1 MTARTAA
8 EVGQFVREQR
18 KIQGL
23 TQADL
28 ATKAGV
34 SRDWLVRLEQGH
46 HRLELGLV
54 MAITEALGFGV
65 TFTAVQ
71 KSANS
76 PLDAMLS
83 NAMRDR

>member
-1 MTARTAA
+1 MPARTAA

>member
-8 EVGQFVREQR
+8 EVGQFVRAQR
-18 KIQGL
+18 KMQGL

-46 HRLELGLV
+46 HRLELGRV
-54 MAITEALGFGV
+54 MAVTEALGFGV

-71 KSANS
+71 QSTNS
-76 PLDAMLS
+76 PLDSMLS
-83 NAMRDR
+83 NVQRDR